1 MGADTFGVD
10 GAFGVGPS
18 RWHATKSTPTAHQR
32 TTRGYTVRVEPK
44 WRELVVDGLPA
55 QVRLEVR
62 YVGATVYRATVRTER
77 GDVVVWLDGWS
88 STALRLARGD
98 DEPTGF
104 VAVRSSLSTDA
115 PLTAAVRLARTAPN
129 DS

>member
-1 MGADTFGVD
+1 M
-10 GAFGVGPS
+10 
-18 RWHATKSTPTAHQR
+18 
-32 TTRGYTVRVEPK
+32 EPK

>member
-1 MGADTFGVD
+1 M
-10 GAFGVGPS
+10 
-18 RWHATKSTPTAHQR
+18 
-32 TTRGYTVRVEPK
+32 
-44 WRELVVDGLPA
+44 PA

-62 YVGATVYRATVRTER
+62 FVDGAPEYRATVRAER

-88 STALRLARGD
+88 SAALRLADGD

-104 VAVRSSLSTDA
+104 VAVRSSLSTEA
-115 PLTAAVRLARTAPN
+115 PLTAAVRLARTAPT